1 MFLVAMKVSRND
13 SKSHL
18 KSNMI
23 KLKFNCSVGKYFFS
37 IQVKGQVHKLS
48 SKLSSLSCNKV
59 SPFSSLKWREKYSF
73 RQIRTLKSF
82 NLDKHQV
89 ISLRRLLDLEL
100 NKQKMIMIDFI
111 LHPFFLNRH
120 AKDKSHFLTEN

>member
-1 MFLVAMKVSRND
+1 MSRND

-18 KSNMI
+18 KSNTI
-23 KLKFNCSVGKYFFS
+23 KLKFNRPVGKYFFS

-48 SKLSSLSCNKV
+48 SKLSSLSCNEV

-73 RQIRTLKSF
+73 RQIRTLQSS

-89 ISLRRLLDLEL
+89 ISLKRLLEL
-100 NKQKMIMIDFI
+100 NKQKVIMIDFI

-120 AKDKSHFLTEN
+120 AKDKTHSLAEN